1 MIDQVIQLASQ
12 YGWQAAVL
20 LMGAWALSQWASS
33 RLQAETAQKTDADTV
48 QSMVKSLTASY
59 DELVGKY
66 ENLRTEMAE
75 LIRVK
80 ADDERRIAH
89 LEMLVET
96 MKADIH
102 DLKVIRDDLQHRY
115 DEAIQKLAN
124 CERKRLEAEL
134 LIAELE
140 AELTKG

>member
-1 MIDQVIQLASQ
+1 
-12 YGWQAAVL
+12 
-20 LMGAWALSQWASS
+20 
-33 RLQAETAQKTDADTV
+33 LQAETAQKTDADTV

-66 ENLRTEMAE
+66 EHLRTEMAE
-75 LIRVK
+75 LVRVK